1 MGNKKSKTKKVIGII
16 SIVLV
21 AIILGFILF
30 PRRYELKDGGSVAY
44 CSYGYGIIY
53 QVENRNRIYIEGDYS
68 YYEIGTVVYV
78 FGIEVFNNAHV
89 DYEHPSPLTRSP
101 EVQEADRALD
111 EYLTSKGF

>member
-1 MGNKKSKTKKVIGII
+1 MGNKKTKTKKVIGII

-101 EVQEADRALD
+101 KVQEIESKVD
-111 EYLTSKGF
+111 EVLSSMGL

>member
-1 MGNKKSKTKKVIGII
+1 MGNKKTKTKKVIGII

-53 QVENRNRIYIEGDYS
+53 QVENQNWIYVEGD
-68 YYEIGTVVYV
+68 
-78 FGIEVFNNAHV
+78 
-89 DYEHPSPLTRSP
+89 
-101 EVQEADRALD
+101 
-111 EYLTSKGF
+111 